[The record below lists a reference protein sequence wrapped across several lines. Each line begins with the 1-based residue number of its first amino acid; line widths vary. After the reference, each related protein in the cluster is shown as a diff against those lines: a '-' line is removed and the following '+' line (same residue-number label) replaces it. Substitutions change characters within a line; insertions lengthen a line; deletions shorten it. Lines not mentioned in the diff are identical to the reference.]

1 MDANNIELGFLLT
14 SSLSGKESEL
24 SFEDLRKCTNMVFDI
39 ITLRE
44 DTENTSE
51 NHGYS
56 EISEGLSNCI
66 WSNAQVKGASSK
78 YQKTFKCIQ

>member
-14 SSLSGKESEL
+14 SSLSDKESEL
-24 SFEDLRKCTNMVFDI
+24 SFEDLRKYTNMVFDI
-39 ITLRE
+39 ITLSE
-44 DTENTSE
+44 ETENTSE

-66 WSNAQVKGASSK
+66 WSSVQVKGASSK
-78 YQKTFKCIQ
+78 YEQTYKCIQ